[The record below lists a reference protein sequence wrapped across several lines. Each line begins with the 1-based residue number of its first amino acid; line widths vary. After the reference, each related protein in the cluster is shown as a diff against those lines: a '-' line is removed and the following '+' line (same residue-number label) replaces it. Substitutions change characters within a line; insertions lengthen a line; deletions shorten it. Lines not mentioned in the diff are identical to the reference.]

1 MDRRCKKAGVRAFRF
16 HAIRYLTAN
25 IMYRAGPPVSVIQAM
40 LRQKSPQ
47 TTTRHLQSLGLKQT
61 QEAMEA
67 VMGNRGPGKIISTKP
82 AAEAQ
87 G

>member
-1 MDRRCKKAGVRAFRF
+1 M
-16 HAIRYLTAN
+16 
-25 IMYRAGPPVSVIQAM
+25 SVIQAM